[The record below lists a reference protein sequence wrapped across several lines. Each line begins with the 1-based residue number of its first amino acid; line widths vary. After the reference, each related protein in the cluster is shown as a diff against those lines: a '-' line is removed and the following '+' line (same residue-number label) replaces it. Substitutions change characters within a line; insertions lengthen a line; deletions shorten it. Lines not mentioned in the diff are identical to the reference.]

1 MAGPLDVLIGLLG
14 ISVVMSLGIGRFGVP
29 LEHVLGII
37 LDGFISI
44 EPTWK
49 PVEERVVELIRMPRI
64 LIAGLAGAGLLL
76 PAPHCRG
83 FPQPAGWTTDHWC
96 FIWRGLWWGIRHS
109 HL

>member
-1 MAGPLDVLIGLLG
+1 MIGLLG

-64 LIAGLAGAGLLL
+64 LIAGLAGAGLAVAGAALQGVFRNPL
-76 PAPHCRG
+76 VG
-83 FPQPAGWTTDHWC
+83 PQIIGVSS
-96 FIWRGLWWGIRHS
+96 GS
-109 HL
+109 